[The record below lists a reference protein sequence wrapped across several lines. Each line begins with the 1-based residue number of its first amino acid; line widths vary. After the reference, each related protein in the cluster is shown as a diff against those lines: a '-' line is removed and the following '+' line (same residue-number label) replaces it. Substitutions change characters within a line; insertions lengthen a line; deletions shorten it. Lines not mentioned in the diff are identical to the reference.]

1 MIFLDT
7 SVLVSYLVEGD
18 SNHPRAEVLVN
29 EIISGKHGSAVTS
42 DYVFDEMVTVVL
54 VRSKSLDIAATAGEL
69 IKESIAMIRID
80 EGIFEN
86 SWMVFMKQKSTRLSF
101 TDCTILTVFKENYI
115 EKIATFDK
123 EFQSSDS
130 YEVIR

>member
-18 SNHPRAEVLVN
+18 SNHPRAKVSVN

-54 VRSKSLDIAATAGEL
+54 VRSKFLDTAATVGEL

-80 EGIFEN
+80 ERIFEN
-86 SWMVFMKQKSTRLSF
+86 SWMVFNTVSGKSH
-101 TDCTILTVFKENYI
+101 ILQWWDETEQIYLYI
-115 EKIATFDK
+115 ITT
-123 EFQSSDS
+123 S
-130 YEVIR
+130 V

>member
-18 SNHPRAEVLVN
+18 SNHPRAKVSVN

-54 VRSKSLDIAATAGEL
+54 VRSKFLDTAATVGEL

-80 EGIFEN
+80 ERIFEN
-86 SWMVFMKQKSTRLSF
+86 SWMVFNTVSGNSHLFRGGMKANKF
-101 TDCTILTVFKENYI
+101 IYN
-115 EKIATFDK
+115 
-123 EFQSSDS
+123 
-130 YEVIR
+130 